1 MFTVETGMRVVS
13 YILAGIGGFCLI
25 RAAGS
30 LAAVGVVLLI
40 WANNCY
46 EASR

>member
-1 MFTVETGMRVVS
+1 MRVVS
-13 YILAGIGGFCLI
+13 YVLAGIGGYLLI
-25 RAAGS
+25 RAAGTMV
-30 LAAVGVVLLI
+30 AVGVVLLI